1 MVDTRKHYR
10 NCNLCG
16 REYKFCSSCTEYD
29 HLPRYMLAFCSGNCK
44 DTDIILSNWGAKII
58 DSATAAELL
67 KSKDLSRMEFWNDNY
82 KAAYAKIM
90 EDVTPVVE
98 KKEEKKEQVVEDHKL
113 TISEEIKKS
122 SKSKAKIVPK
132 GRVVKDKED

>member
-1 MVDTRKHYR
+1 MVDTKKHLR
-10 NCNLCG
+10 TCNLCG
-16 REYKFCSSCTEYD
+16 KEYRYCGNCSEFK
-29 HLPRYMLAFCSGNCK
+29 HLPVYMHAYCGENCK
-44 DTDIILSNWGAKII
+44 DIDALLSNWGAKVI

-98 KKEEKKEQVVEDHKL
+98 KKEEKKE
-113 TISEEIKKS
+113 
-122 SKSKAKIVPK
+122 
-132 GRVVKDKED
+132 